1 MLDIGFSENLSF
13 YLGEKLKDTVFHR
26 KMKKVVYLFN
36 TIPYTLMSTP
46 TEKVTLS
53 LNRELLEKMAK
64 RSKKNLS
71 QYVRD
76 LIQREASMEQ
86 EDFVIS
92 DEIAELK
99 GLLKADR
106 SDSKERV
113 HKRAIEKMR
122 NYDR

>member
-1 MLDIGFSENLSF
+1 
-13 YLGEKLKDTVFHR
+13 
-26 KMKKVVYLFN
+26 
-36 TIPYTLMSTP
+36 MSSP

-53 LNRELLEKMAK
+53 LNRDLLEKMAK

-106 SDSKERV
+106 SDSKVRV

>member
-1 MLDIGFSENLSF
+1 
-13 YLGEKLKDTVFHR
+13 
-26 KMKKVVYLFN
+26 
-36 TIPYTLMSTP
+36 MSSP

-53 LNRELLEKMAK
+53 LNRDLLEKMAK

-76 LIQREASMEQ
+76 LIQREASMDQ

-113 HKRAIEKMR
+113 HKLAIEKMR

>member
-1 MLDIGFSENLSF
+1 
-13 YLGEKLKDTVFHR
+13 
-26 KMKKVVYLFN
+26 
-36 TIPYTLMSTP
+36 MSTP

-106 SDSKERV
+106 SDSKVRV

>member
-1 MLDIGFSENLSF
+1 
-13 YLGEKLKDTVFHR
+13 
-26 KMKKVVYLFN
+26 
-36 TIPYTLMSTP
+36 MSTP